1 MCDMRQPV
9 AVGTMDVVPPA
20 GTTDSDC
27 AGPGGSLAFAM
38 VGRGGTGVAGTALA
52 RGDTLR
58 RKRALGDGAFGV

>member
-1 MCDMRQPV
+1 MRQPV

-58 RKRALGDGAFGV
+58 REHPSCDPFIGARQE